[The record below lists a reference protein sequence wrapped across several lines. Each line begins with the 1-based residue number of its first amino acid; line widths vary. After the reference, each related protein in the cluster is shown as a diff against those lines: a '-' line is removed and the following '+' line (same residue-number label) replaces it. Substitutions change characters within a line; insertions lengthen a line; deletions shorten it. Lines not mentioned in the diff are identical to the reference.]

1 MFVKFQRLKILVHMR
16 QEGSGN
22 PREGNRHSCC
32 CFPVLGGAGIA
43 ALLLPHYYL
52 IPLLHLG
59 IATPEPTLFPRGLY
73 LDRGL
78 MLFGKQ
84 KEHQRHF
91 LCSVLEGSE
100 MEPLQALGTRPGHSP
115 RTRPACCGDRRSAPG
130 TLQIPHTHPVPPS
143 PTP

>member
-1 MFVKFQRLKILVHMR
+1 MR
-16 QEGSGN
+16 QEGAAAPSHEGSGN
-22 PREGNRHSCC
+22 SREGSRTSCC
-32 CFPVLGGAGIA
+32 FFPESAILGGAGIA

-91 LCSVLEGSE
+91 LCSVLEGSDGASPDLGDQARSQPQDKAC
-100 MEPLQALGTRPGHSP
+100 PLWGQISP
-115 RTRPACCGDRRSAPG
+115 RDTADSPHPASATISHRSP
-130 TLQIPHTHPVPPS
+130 
-143 PTP
+143 